1 MLPSFHME
9 VTLLENNT
17 LRIKGKKASIVVD
30 PKKGVA
36 KQSADA
42 ILLLKKQ
49 GFDETRVS
57 EYRVII
63 KEPGEYEVGGIKLT
77 GVGEDTA
84 MFYSLNV
91 DNLDM
96 VLANTSTLSKFKE
109 VITEPKIAILNA
121 DSEVDAEDITAIEP
135 RVVLLYGQYAKGAV
149 KSLGKEGV
157 PGVKKYASTKESLSE
172 EETQIVWLA

>member
-1 MLPSFHME
+1 ME
-9 VTLLENNT
+9 VTLLENQT
-17 LRIKGKKASIVVD
+17 LRIKGKKSSLVVD

-36 KQSADA
+36 KQTADA
-42 ILLLKKQ
+42 ILLLQKND
-49 GFDETRVS
+49 FDKTRVS
-57 EYRVII
+57 DYRII
-63 KEPGEYEVGGIKLT
+63 VKDPGEYEVGGIKLT
-77 GVGEDTA
+77 GVGEGDS

-135 RVVLLYGQYAKGAV
+135 RVVLLYGEHAKEAA
-149 KSLGKEGV
+149 KSLGKEGL
-157 PGVKKYASTKESLSE
+157 PAVKKYTQAKESLS